1 MIPAMIPTK
10 GRMLAIE
17 FAAREI
23 RVIEFVPNSRPVQV
37 TNAAWTERPSG
48 EPNVVGKFLK
58 DFLDS
63 KGFVAKRVL
72 ISYSG
77 PVIEHRIYAIPPVA
91 PENREEL
98 LRGKVAQE
106 ITTPVGEMRVT
117 GEFLGKVVEQ
127 NVERHEILTAFVPEF
142 EVKRLIYMLVE
153 AGVSPARVATVPLA
167 LATLHPVEAK
177 DNLAGFLH
185 AESNRCVIGV
195 SNAGKLRFAREF
207 PVEMPTGRAA
217 APPAPEVPDYGNVV
231 LGGESPTPAPAAAT
245 PLASL
250 AASSEDEAIAERLVT
265 ELTRSLLY
273 FRQLSRGGAITKLY
287 WSGIPPTPTIERLIG
302 ERLKFTIE
310 PHPAGTASAG
320 LDKLDASP
328 AEYGVPVGLAVA
340 MQTAEQINL
349 LPEEYLR
356 RRKRHKS
363 YAALVAAGI
372 LFLAANVALF
382 MGFRNAQGRYRAL
395 LAESDSGSGRNAGME
410 ADFIRWSELRKAASD
425 VDAAEKA
432 LATPFTRWNDLFAA
446 LGASAPKEV
455 SFALLSLD
463 RSPTGYNGTLKG
475 LSRGKDPAQVQERL
489 GVFLAGL
496 RGRAPMLGMAYAP
509 VEIRPVR
516 KEEGKGYEQ
525 EFLVSFTLVR
535 GE

>member
-1 MIPAMIPTK
+1 MIQTK
-10 GRMLAIE
+10 ARMLAIE

-23 RVIEFVPNSRPVQV
+23 RVVEFVPNTKPVQV
-37 TNAAWTERPSG
+37 TNAASTERPSG

-58 DFLDS
+58 EFLDS

-117 GEFLGKVVEQ
+117 GEFLGKVIEQ

-153 AGVSPARVATVPLA
+153 AGISPARVATVPLA
-167 LATLHPVEAK
+167 LASLHPPEAV

-207 PVEMPTGRAA
+207 PVEMPTAGRAA
-217 APPAPEVPDYGNVV
+217 APAPAVPAEVSDYGNLD
-231 LGGESPTPAPAAAT
+231 LGGESSQAAA
-245 PLASL
+245 PSAYPAASL
-250 AASSEDEAIAERLVT
+250 ASTPEDDAIAERLVT

-273 FRQLSRGGAITKLY
+273 FRQLSRGGSITKLY
-287 WSGIPPTPTIERLIG
+287 WSGIPPTPTIERMIA
-302 ERLKFTIE
+302 ERLKFTVE
-310 PHPAGTASAG
+310 PHPAGNASVG
-320 LDKLDASP
+320 LEKFDAPP
-328 AEYGVPVGLAVA
+328 AEYGVPVGMAVA

-356 RRKRHKS
+356 RRKRRKS
-363 YAALVAAGI
+363 NAALVAAGV
-372 LFLAANVALF
+372 LFLAANVALY
-382 MGFRNAQGRYRAL
+382 MGFLNAQGRYRAL
-395 LAESDSGSGRNAGME
+395 LAPSASGRTPNAGME
-410 ADFIRWSELRKAASD
+410 EDFIRWSELRKTASD
-425 VDAAEKA
+425 LAKAEKE
-432 LATPFTRWNDLFAA
+432 LATPFTRWNALFAA

-455 SFALLSLD
+455 SFTLLSIERTVD
-463 RSPTGYNGTLKG
+463 GYSGTLRAV
-475 LSRGKDPAQVQERL
+475 SRGKDPAQVQERL
-489 GVFLAGL
+489 SAFLAGL
-496 RGRAPMLGMAYAP
+496 RGHAPILGMAYSP
-509 VEIRPVR
+509 VEIRPIR

-535 GE
+535 EV

>member
-1 MIPAMIPTK
+1 MIPLPTK

-23 RVIEFVPNSRPVQV
+23 RVVEFIPNSKPLQV
-37 TNAAWTERPSG
+37 TNAAAVERPSG

-58 DFLDS
+58 DFLEA

-91 PENREEL
+91 AENREEL

-106 ITTPVGEMRVT
+106 ITTPVGEMRVA
-117 GEFLGKVVEQ
+117 GEFLGKVIEQ

-167 LATLHPVEAK
+167 LAVLHPVEAR

-195 SNAGKLRFAREF
+195 SNAGQLRFAREF
-207 PVEMPTGRAA
+207 PVEMPTGQAA
-217 APPAPEVPDYGNVV
+217 APPVPEVPDYGNLD
-231 LGGESPTPAPAAAT
+231 LGGGTPTESTPSPYEPV
-245 PLASL
+245 PLASTP
-250 AASSEDEAIAERLVT
+250 EDEAIAERLVT

-273 FRQLSRGGAITKLY
+273 FRQLSRGGSITKLY

-302 ERLKFTIE
+302 ERLKFAIE
-310 PHPAGTASAG
+310 PHPAGSASVG
-320 LDKLDASP
+320 LDRFGVSP
-328 AEYGVPVGLAVA
+328 AEFGVPVGLAVA

-349 LPEEYLR
+349 LPEDYLR
-356 RRKRHKS
+356 RRKRRKS
-363 YAALVAAGI
+363 YAALVAAGV

-382 MGFRNAQGRYRAL
+382 MGFRNAQGRYRDL
-395 LAESDSGSGRNAGME
+395 LVQFDSGAGRNSGME
-410 ADFIRWSELRKAASD
+410 ADFVRWSELRKTVAD
-425 VDAAEKA
+425 VSKAEKEM
-432 LATPFTRWNDLFAA
+432 ATPFTRWNGLFAA

-455 SFALLSLD
+455 SFTLLSLD
-463 RSPTGYNGTLKG
+463 RSGDRYAGTLRAV
-475 LSRGKDPAQVQERL
+475 SRGKDPAQVQERL
-489 GVFLAGL
+489 GVFLSGIQ
-496 RGRAPMLGMAYAP
+496 GRAPMLGMAYAP

-525 EFLVSFTLVR
+525 EFLVSFTLA
-535 GE
+535 GEG